1 MNAKANIVWSIA
13 TNIII
18 GLGIFLN
25 QIIIARMA
33 GREMLG
39 LYILAISVINP
50 LIPVTLP
57 SLRDIV
63 VSDAKNEFN
72 FRKVVATRVAGVFA
86 VFVPLSVV
94 GLVYSRSD
102 PTYGL
107 VLALLSISTAF
118 DGIGD
123 QLNAICQKANRMN
136 LITFSKATRSSLCVL
151 LNMAILHQTKNLVLA
166 AFSTLMVSILVTCLV
181 DAYLAK
187 IVLREGPASENY
199 RRIGLEWDWKT
210 SYRLALLVM
219 PLSITVALGAFTLNV
234 PRYALNN
241 YSGLAVLGV
250 FGALSAFCNP
260 LRMTMIAIGQ
270 SLFSRLSVFYVQ
282 GDVDRIRGNLR
293 KVLALCAGVCLVAV
307 AVIAVAGDYLVSI
320 FGKGYTGYTLP
331 LILLAIAYSVSGAT
345 SIYGNICTA
354 ARWFKGQTAIAG
366 AALAIGLPLAYSLVP
381 HYGLFGA
388 ALSLLATTSL
398 GCILFA
404 IVTANL
410 LKQRL
415 RDMRL

>member
-1 MNAKANIVWSIA
+1 MNVKANIVWSIA

-18 GLGIFLN
+18 GLGIFIN
-25 QIIIARMA
+25 QIVIARMA

-63 VSDAKNEFN
+63 VSDAKNEFSLS
-72 FRKVVATRVAGVFA
+72 KVVATRVAGVFA
-86 VFVPLSVV
+86 VFVPLSVA
-94 GLVYSRSD
+94 GLVLARGN
-102 PTYGL
+102 PVYGF

-123 QLNAICQKANRMN
+123 QLNAVCQKANRMN
-136 LITFSKATRSSLCVL
+136 LITYSKATRSSLCLL
-151 LNMAILHQTKNLVLA
+151 LNLVVLHQTKSLVLA
-166 AFSTLMVSILVTCLV
+166 ALSTMTVSALVTCLV
-181 DAYLAK
+181 DVNLANR
-187 IVLREGPASENY
+187 VLRREPSSENY
-199 RRIGLEWDWKT
+199 RRVGLEWDWGT
-210 SYRLALLVM
+210 SYRLALLVI

-234 PRYALNN
+234 PRYALSS
-241 YSGLAVLGV
+241 YSGLAMLGV

-282 GDVDRIRGNLR
+282 GDVERIRGNLR
-293 KVLALCAGVCLVAV
+293 KVLALCAGVCLAAV

-331 LILLAIAYSVSGAT
+331 LIILAIAYSISGAT

-354 ARWFKGQTAIAG
+354 ARWFKGQTVIAG
-366 AALAIGLPLAYSLVP
+366 ASLALGLPLAYSLVP
-381 HYGLFGA
+381 NYGLFGA
-388 ALSLLATTSL
+388 ALSLLATTSF

-404 IVTANL
+404 IVTANVL
-410 LKQRL
+410 NQRL
-415 RDMRL
+415 RETRL